1 MAGYFEQYKK
11 SEVTETN
18 RIIHTPSS
26 LAKKTFF
33 YIQEAGY
40 LKSLKPHLGKRS
52 GLDSY
57 LFLIGGF
64 SVMQGTASRQ
74 DY

>member
-26 LAKKTFF
+26 LAKKTFL
-33 YIQEAGY
+33 YPGGRISE
-40 LKSLKPHLGKRS
+40 KPETPFGKAVR
-52 GLDSY
+52 
-57 LFLIGGF
+57 
-64 SVMQGTASRQ
+64 A
-74 DY
+74 